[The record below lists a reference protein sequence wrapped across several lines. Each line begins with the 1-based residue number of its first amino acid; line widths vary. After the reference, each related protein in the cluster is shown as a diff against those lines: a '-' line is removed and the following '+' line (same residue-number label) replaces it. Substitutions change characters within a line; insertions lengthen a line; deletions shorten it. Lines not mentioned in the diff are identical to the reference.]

1 MPLQPD
7 PARPDWLTLVDHRGR
22 RVGTF
27 LRAERDGRPMADL
40 FELSTPLDAAV
51 PAILRELGGWRIAGD
66 EALGRALVAAGG
78 VPRRHAHVYT
88 HDLRDLPPA
97 PVGFRL
103 APLDR
108 PAEELAPVLD
118 AAFPPDHPD
127 LVGRERQDPLTEV
140 RELLIDERF
149 GPLLPSSGVA
159 LDEAGRVVAAII
171 VTDAPGEVPL
181 SGPWVM
187 LVFRDPAHP
196 GHPGSGRA
204 LLVRALQIAA
214 RDGLPAL
221 GLAVTDGNPAI
232 RLYEAL
238 GWRRLLSSISVDL

>member
-7 PARPDWLTLVDHRGR
+7 PARPDWLTLVDYRGR
-22 RVGTF
+22 TVGAF
-27 LRAERDGRPMADL
+27 LRAERDGRPLADL
-40 FELSTPLDAAV
+40 FEVATTTDEAV
-51 PAILRELGGWRIAGD
+51 TAILRELGGWRIAGD
-66 EALGRALVAAGG
+66 EALGHALVAAGG

-88 HDLRDLPPA
+88 HDLRDLPPEPA
-97 PVGFRL
+97 GFRL

-127 LVGRERQDPLTEV
+127 FAGRERQDPLTEV
-140 RELLIDERF
+140 RELLSDERF
-149 GPLLPSSGVA
+149 GPLLPASGVA
-159 LDEAGRVVAAII
+159 LDTAGRVVAAIV
-171 VTDAPGEVPL
+171 VTHAAGEVPL

-187 LVFRDPAHP
+187 LVFRDP

-204 LLVRALQIAA
+204 LLVRALHIAA

-221 GLAVTDGNPAI
+221 GLAVTHGNPAI

-238 GWRRLLSSISVDL
+238 GWRRILSSISVDV